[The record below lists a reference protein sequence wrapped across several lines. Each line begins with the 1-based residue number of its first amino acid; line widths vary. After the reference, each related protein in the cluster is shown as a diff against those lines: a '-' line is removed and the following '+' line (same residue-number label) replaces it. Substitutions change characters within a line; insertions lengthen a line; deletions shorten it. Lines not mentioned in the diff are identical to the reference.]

1 MMLPVSVMKV
11 MPTATQP
18 MNEIALSSALMLSGV
33 GKPGVVSAKIA
44 IAAAGDDADRQRRRA
59 VRAAARSGAVLARE
73 RDVAHAAATGWVM
86 SASTRC
92 MSASPRR

>member
-18 MNEIALSSALMLSGV
+18 MKEIALSSALMLIGEV
-33 GKPGVVSAKIA
+33 KPGVVSAKTA
-44 IAAAGDDADRQRRRA
+44 IAARRDDADRQDQMRA
-59 VRAAARSGAVLARE
+59 RAPANCCIS
-73 RDVAHAAATGWVM
+73 VAHAAAGWVM

-92 MSASPRR
+92 MLASPRR